1 MTATITPTRVS
12 TLGRITVA
20 MGFVDPDR
28 QCWDMM
34 DDRPDRMDIRMSP
47 NIFKNNHNVLSTHS
61 DTEIQEALVICF
73 REWFDGVILDHGQNE
88 VFLADDLAAMKTFLR
103 KKLLEYVESTLLYDV
118 LVSLDEKESAQEL
131 TGASPVS

>member
-1 MTATITPTRVS
+1 MALSITPTRVS

-47 NIFKNNHNVLSTHS
+47 NIFKNNHDALLDILPTAKAGGFLGLMRGECWRSCGHPCIGPVGSGFAGDCFSKLKS
-61 DTEIQEALVICF
+61 DTAST
-73 REWFDGVILDHGQNE
+73 GV
-88 VFLADDLAAMKTFLR
+88 
-103 KKLLEYVESTLLYDV
+103 
-118 LVSLDEKESAQEL
+118 
-131 TGASPVS
+131 

>member
-1 MTATITPTRVS
+1 MALSITPTRVS

-47 NIFKNNHNVLSTHS
+47 NIFKNNHDALRKHS
-61 DTEIQEALVICF
+61 DAEIEDAIIHCF
-73 REWFDGVILDHGQNE
+73 REWFTFVILDHGQDE
-88 VFLADDLAAMKTFLR
+88 VFLGDDLAAMKTFLR
-103 KKLLEYVESTLLYDV
+103 QQLLTYVESDLISDMRYRLGAT
-118 LVSLDEKESAQEL
+118 AQ
-131 TGASPVS
+131 AWD